1 MKRWEAER
9 QAAEAGYGARLDR
22 PFRERGIFGLV
33 DEIAPV
39 IAREAGL
46 RPEEVVM
53 QLVKWAR
60 QGEMGFELRIN
71 NPPYFMPFDA
81 SDRPNFPANDCELIL
96 HNAQILYLS
105 RAATECASSIM
116 ICRSRKCG
124 LRSTT
129 RPRLVPA
136 GLLCLDDFQQA
147 SKDRIHIAITA
158 VYDEKECSSEKPPN
172 IRELPKLV
180 QAKLAA
186 IGCTASGALIM
197 EIGNRPEHKKRR
209 LKPGKTIASEKRMA

>member
-1 MKRWEAER
+1 
-9 QAAEAGYGARLDR
+9 
-22 PFRERGIFGLV
+22 
-33 DEIAPV
+33 
-39 IAREAGL
+39 
-46 RPEEVVM
+46 M

-136 GLLCLDDFQQA
+136 GLLCRSMISSRRAKTESTSRHYRRLRREGVQQRETAQYQGTPEA
-147 SKDRIHIAITA
+147 S
-158 VYDEKECSSEKPPN
+158 
-172 IRELPKLV
+172 
-180 QAKLAA
+180 
-186 IGCTASGALIM
+186 SGKTCRDWM
-197 EIGNRPEHKKRR
+197 YGQRRPDYGNRESPRAQEA
-209 LKPGKTIASEKRMA
+209 PPQAW